1 MERVPGVKAQIR
13 ERAQE
18 NANPETKIVVRRVKV
33 AWEPAGDRAREK
45 AKVKAAVRV
54 KNEERG
60 KAAGSRPE
68 YFHRNILKC
77 LQYWEAA

>member
-1 MERVPGVKAQIR
+1 
-13 ERAQE
+13 
-18 NANPETKIVVRRVKV
+18 VVRRVKA

-60 KAAGSRPE
+60 KTPGGKPE
-68 YFHRNILKC
+68 YFHRNILKG
-77 LQYWEAA
+77 LQHWEAA